1 MPEHAPLRCRK
12 CGSNKFAVPDHAT
25 NDSLVTCSR
34 CGAGIGRW
42 GDVRV
47 GILDEAKQEKKRTQR
62 QTSPCCRLTVS
73 TQMRVAAKAASDTAF
88 SVLRNNST

>member
-47 GILDEAKQEKKRTQR
+47 DILDEAKEEKSARKGKRR
-62 QTSPCCRLTVS
+62 R
-73 TQMRVAAKAASDTAF
+73 AAA
-88 SVLRNNST
+88 

>member
-1 MPEHAPLRCRK
+1 MDASAMPEHAPLRCRK

-47 GILDEAKQEKKRTQR
+47 GILDEAKEEKSARKGTRR
-62 QTSPCCRLTVS
+62 R
-73 TQMRVAAKAASDTAF
+73 AAA
-88 SVLRNNST
+88 